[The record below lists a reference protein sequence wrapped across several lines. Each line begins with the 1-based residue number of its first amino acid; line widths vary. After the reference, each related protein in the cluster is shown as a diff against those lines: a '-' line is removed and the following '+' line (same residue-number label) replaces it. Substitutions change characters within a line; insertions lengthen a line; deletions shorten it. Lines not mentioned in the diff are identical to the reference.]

1 MGKAQKK
8 KKTQAWR
15 HNPIRVPDSHLPAGK
30 GEGSA
35 DPSKEKQ
42 TVPVL
47 AKVRLASF
55 TFSSSSCTR
64 WADNVA

>member
-47 AKVRLASF
+47 AKVRLPPIPLQAVF
-55 TFSSSSCTR
+55 GGAGLIC
-64 WADNVA
+64 

>member
-15 HNPIRVPDSHLPAGK
+15 HNPVRVPDSHLPAGK

-42 TVPVL
+42 TGPVL
-47 AKVRLASF
+47 AKVRSNSTSLSQPLLKAL
-55 TFSSSSCTR
+55 C
-64 WADNVA
+64 

>member
-47 AKVRLASF
+47 NKVRLAAAMCISGY
-55 TFSSSSCTR
+55 
-64 WADNVA
+64 A

>member
-47 AKVRLASF
+47 AKVRPPPILFQAI
-55 TFSSSSCTR
+55 TGD
-64 WADNVA
+64 AELML